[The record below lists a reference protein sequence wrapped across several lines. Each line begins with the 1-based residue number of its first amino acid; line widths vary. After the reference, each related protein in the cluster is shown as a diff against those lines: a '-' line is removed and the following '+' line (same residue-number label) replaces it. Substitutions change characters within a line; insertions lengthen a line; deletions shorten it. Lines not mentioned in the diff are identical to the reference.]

1 MFTSQRKR
9 GHELNRPRQQISVRA
24 TKLIATAL
32 LSALMNTVPSLA
44 AEAPALPSVTV
55 AIVAQSEVIGRVPM
69 SGTLVARNEI
79 LIYPQ
84 VSGYS
89 IERLLYDIGD
99 WVREGDILA
108 ELNSQIL
115 TAQFEQAKAL
125 HSSSVARVRQAFSQ
139 LASADASVTQ
149 ASAVLERTES
159 LQTRGT
165 TTQSVLDQAIAAD
178 HTAQA
183 GRRSALDSIAIAK
196 ANLQQ
201 TDAQLEIARLNLEH
215 ATIVSPADGL
225 ISTRDGQVGA
235 IASSDGEPIFRLVA
249 NGEIEIEAEIIET
262 ALGQIETGDTVQM
275 VIAGIGQTDGEV
287 RLIAPIVDPVTRLGT
302 VRIATKDSAR
312 LRSGLFAGGW
322 IITDQR
328 MSLTV
333 PATAVLSDITGT
345 YVLSVS
351 DGVLAKTPVTAGLL
365 WQTRREIID
374 GLSAGDVVVA
384 KAGAFFAQG
393 DRIIPITEN
402 DVIAKRDT
410 E

>member
-1 MFTSQRKR
+1 
-9 GHELNRPRQQISVRA
+9 VRA
-24 TKLIATAL
+24 TKLIAISL
-32 LSALMNTVPSLA
+32 LAALMNTVPSLA

-89 IERLLYDIGD
+89 IERLHYDIGD

-139 LASADASVTQ
+139 IASADASVTQ

-333 PATAVLSDITGT
+333 PATAVLSDINGT

>member
-1 MFTSQRKR
+1 MFNFQRRR
-9 GHELNRPRQQISVRA
+9 GHDLNRPPQQISVRA
-24 TKLIATAL
+24 TKLIAISL

-44 AEAPALPSVTV
+44 EEAPALPSVTV

-89 IERLLYDIGD
+89 IERLHYDIGD

-125 HSSSVARVRQAFSQ
+125 HSSSIALVRQAFSQ
-139 LASADASVTQ
+139 IASADASVTQ

-333 PATAVLSDITGT
+333 PATAVLSDINGT

>member
-1 MFTSQRKR
+1 MFNFQRRR
-9 GHELNRPRQQISVRA
+9 GHDLNRPPQQISVRA
-24 TKLIATAL
+24 TKLIAISL

-44 AEAPALPSVTV
+44 EEAPALPSVTV

-89 IERLLYDIGD
+89 IERLHYDIGD

-125 HSSSVARVRQAFSQ
+125 HSSSIALVRQAFSQ
-139 LASADASVTQ
+139 IASADASVTQ

-333 PATAVLSDITGT
+333 PATAVLSDINGT

-384 KAGAFFAQG
+384 KAGAFFAHG
-393 DRIIPITEN
+393 DRIIPVAET
-402 DVIAKRDT
+402 DVIAKRDA